1 MAKKDYA
8 KQYCFRLNLD
18 NPDHLR
24 VYRVLEDLNL
34 NIHRSISNFVV
45 KALLSYIKGN
55 DASMMTNK
63 GKDEA
68 DKNNGYVSKKELD
81 GIKKQIRDE
90 VLGDV
95 INIISNTA
103 LVNQSAMNQ
112 VYMQQLMTLKTDHQ
126 DIGKVSKSS
135 SSEESKPD
143 DTLEEMSLLFANG
156 NFGEE

>member
-1 MAKKDYA
+1 
-8 KQYCFRLNLD
+8 
-18 NPDHLR
+18 
-24 VYRVLEDLNL
+24 
-34 NIHRSISNFVV
+34 
-45 KALLSYIKGN
+45 
-55 DASMMTNK
+55 MMTNK